1 MEYLM
6 PRKRDYIYDIVEWA
20 AAQEWCDG
28 KFG

>member
-6 PRKRDYIYDIVEWA
+6 PQERDDVYDIVEWA